1 MTLDKE
7 SSRKAIDEHIAKPLN
22 ISIEEAAMGIHRIV
36 NENMA
41 NAARVHIL
49 EKGYDPRF
57 YSMMAF
63 GGAGPV
69 HAFQTARLLNSPQ
82 LIIPV
87 GAGVVSAL
95 GFLVS
100 PIASEQ
106 IRSYVSPIGDIDW
119 EYLNNKLTEME
130 NEGFV
135 FLKNA
140 GIDHSEGTIS
150 RIADMRYSGQGH
162 EISVEIPNGFLDE
175 NSIKIIQDSFQKE
188 YTIRYGRTIEDIGIE
203 AVTWRV
209 VVSGKSPEIIP
220 NQVIKTEGHDA
231 LKGYRS
237 IFLMGDKTYSDVP
250 VFSRYDLKPN
260 ETFVGPAV
268 IEEMESTVII
278 GRNSNIKIDE
288 FKNIIIDLL

>member
-1 MTLDKE
+1 
-7 SSRKAIDEHIAKPLN
+7 
-22 ISIEEAAMGIHRIV
+22 MGIHRIV

-49 EKGYDPRF
+49 EKGHDPRF
-57 YSMMAF
+57 YSMLAF

-106 IRSYVSPIGDIDW
+106 IRSYVSPIAQINWD
-119 EYLNNKLTEME
+119 YLNQQISEME
-130 NEGFV
+130 KAGFE
-135 FLKNA
+135 FLVGA
-140 GIDHSEGTIS
+140 GVDESEGTIT
-150 RIADMRYSGQGH
+150 RAVDMRYSGQGH
-162 EISVEIPNGFLDE
+162 EISVTILNGILSE
-175 NSIKIIQDSFQKE
+175 NSIETIEQNFIKE
-188 YTIRYGRTIEDIGIE
+188 YEFRYGRSIENIGIE

-209 VVSGKSPEIIP
+209 VVAGKSPEIIP
-220 NQVIKTEGHDA
+220 NQVIKTEGKDA
-231 LKGYRS
+231 LKGMRS
-237 IFLMGDKTYSDVP
+237 VFLMGDKTYSDVP
-250 VFSRYDLKPN
+250 VYSRYDLKPN
-260 ETFVGPAV
+260 ETFDGPAV

-278 GRNSNIKIDE
+278 GRNSAIKIDE
-288 FKNIIIDLL
+288 FKNIVIDLL